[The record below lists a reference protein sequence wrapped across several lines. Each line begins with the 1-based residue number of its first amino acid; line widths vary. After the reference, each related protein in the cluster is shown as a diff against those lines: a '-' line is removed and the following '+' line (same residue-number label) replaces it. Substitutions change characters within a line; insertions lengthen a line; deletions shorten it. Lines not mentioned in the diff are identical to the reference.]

1 MKSWFWFLSIL
12 LLVSCKDFDLKKQSA
27 DQILEKEMK
36 SINWNEVDFYP
47 TFQNCGTI
55 TSKAESKTCF
65 ESKIKKTINDYLAS
79 HQIST
84 TSSTQDT
91 LVIKFFITAEGALN
105 IEEIRIPDK
114 IDSQNPQLREVLK
127 KAISE
132 LPEMYPA
139 QKRSVPVSLHT
150 QLPIILK

>member
-55 TSKAESKTCF
+55 TSKAESKICF
-65 ESKIKKTINDYLAS
+65 ETKIKKTISDYLAS

>member
-55 TSKAESKTCF
+55 TSKAESKICF
-65 ESKIKKTINDYLAS
+65 KTKIKKTISDYLAS